1 MDELVYQSLRRRASQ
16 AMLTERGKTSLQ
28 LQLGRMSE
36 EGVPE
41 LALIPIE
48 EAIFQMKKATGRL
61 KKDCAALVVGESVHE
76 FVDATPGL
84 STAVY
89 VFLGCLPHMVKFQ
102 GPSHVWSYCGLHVLP
117 SGRAPS
123 GSDLSKLKSE
133 FPDKGW
139 SPRLRAYAI
148 VRLADP
154 CIKLRR
160 SPYRGVYE
168 LRRERTSLTHP
179 NMLKEGGGCRFCD
192 MAHEKNRKNNVKGW
206 DCSAM
211 VIDDKRGHHWTD
223 GHSFADAKRVVAKA
237 ILKDLWLVENGLVPV
252 VGSQPL
258 LDADASTSSTNVAL
272 EAHTELE
279 EEVEV

>member
-1 MDELVYQSLRRRASQ
+1 M
-16 AMLTERGKTSLQ
+16 
-28 LQLGRMSE
+28 
-36 EGVPE
+36 
-41 LALIPIE
+41 
-48 EAIFQMKKATGRL
+48 
-61 KKDCAALVVGESVHE
+61 
-76 FVDATPGL
+76 
-84 STAVY
+84 
-89 VFLGCLPHMVKFQ
+89 
-102 GPSHVWSYCGLHVLP
+102 WSYCGLHVLS

-154 CIKLRR
+154 CIKHRA

-179 NMLKEGGGCRFCD
+179 NMLKEGAGCEYCD
-192 MAHEKNRKNNVKGW
+192 KAYAKNRSTGKKGW
-206 DCSAM
+206 DCS
-211 VIDDKRGHHWTD
+211 GLGGFHWTD

-258 LDADASTSSTNVAL
+258 LDTDAPASTNVAL

-279 EEVEV
+279 EVGV